1 MADASRLSGTGEKA
15 VSPIIWGIALALL
28 FLAYWSGLTELVRRW
43 DNQEEY
49 SHGFFIPLISL
60 WLLWRRRSALRQSFG
75 QPAWTGLLLV
85 FIAAGLLV
93 LGELTAIYLLI
104 QIGFLIALIGIVL
117 LLGGFPLLRVSFLPI
132 AFLLFAIPLPYFI
145 DAQLSWRLQL
155 ISSQLGAGFLK
166 QVGVPVYIEGNV
178 IDLGLYKLQVVDACS
193 GLRYLYPLLSLGFLM
208 SYMYQ
213 AALWKRVVVFLSTIP
228 ITVLMNSL
236 RIAMVGLLVERWGSG
251 MADGFLHYFEGWV
264 IFMACL
270 AILLAEIVLFERFG
284 SRRHF
289 RDALGVPQIDP
300 AVIGEAPRNGR
311 SYILIVAL
319 IIIVA
324 SAAVVRLVGS
334 REEIRPERQA
344 FVNFPLQLGEWH
356 ATQSSLPESI
366 EKGLKL
372 DDYLMA
378 DYQSPDKGTVNFYV
392 AYYASQRKGASPHSP
407 EVCIPG
413 GGWLI
418 TSLTQIPVAMD
429 GRPPFKVNRTVIS
442 RNGNHMVVYYWFDE
456 RGRQIANEYWAKWYL
471 LEDALLR
478 NRTDGALVRITLQQQ
493 SGESIADVDGRAIAF
508 MKLALPRLAQFVPE

>member
-1 MADASRLSGTGEKA
+1 MAGASSVSGTGGRA
-15 VSPIIWGIALALL
+15 VSPVVLGIVLVLL
-28 FLAYWSGLTELVRRW
+28 VVAYWGGLTELVHRW
-43 DNQEEY
+43 DTQEEY

-60 WLLWRRRSALRQSFG
+60 WLLWRRRTALLQSVG
-75 QPAWTGLLLV
+75 QPSWIGLLLML
-85 FIAAGLLV
+85 ISAGLLV
-93 LGELTAIYLLI
+93 LGELTAIFLLI
-104 QIGFLIALIGIVL
+104 QIGFIVALTGAVL
-117 LLGGFPLLRVSFLPI
+117 LLGGIPLLRVSFLPI

-145 DAQLSWRLQL
+145 EAQLSWRLQL
-155 ISSQLGAGFLK
+155 VSSQLGAGFLK
-166 QVGVPVYIEGNV
+166 LVGVPVYIEGNV
-178 IDLGLYKLQVVDACS
+178 IDLGIYKLQVVDACS

-208 SYMYQ
+208 AYMYQ

-236 RIAMVGLLVERWGSG
+236 RIAMVGLLVERWGNG

-270 AILLAEIVLFERFG
+270 AILLLEIVVLERIG
-284 SRRHF
+284 ARRHF
-289 RDALGVPQIDP
+289 RDALGVPQIRP
-300 AVIGEAPRNGR
+300 AVVSGASGR
-311 SYILIVAL
+311 GLNYLLLVAL
-319 IIIVA
+319 IVIIA
-324 SAAVVRLVGS
+324 SAALVRMVGG
-334 REEIRPERQA
+334 RDEIRPDRQP
-344 FVNFPLQLGEWH
+344 FVNFPLQLGEWR

-378 DYQSPDKGTVNFYV
+378 DYTSPDKGTLNFYV

-418 TSLTQIPVAMD
+418 SSLTQIPVELD

-442 RNGNHMVVYYWFDE
+442 RGDSHSVVYYWFDE

-478 NRTDGALVRITLQQQ
+478 NRTDGALVRITLQQRP
-493 SGESIADVDGRAIAF
+493 GESISEVDDRAKAF
-508 MKLALPRLAQFVPE
+508 MQLALPRLAQFVPE

>member
-1 MADASRLSGTGEKA
+1 MTDASRLSGAGGKV
-15 VSPIIWGIALALL
+15 VSPFIWGIALALL
-28 FLAYWSGLTELVRRW
+28 FLAYWGGLAELVHRW
-43 DNQEEY
+43 DTQEEY

-75 QPAWTGLLLV
+75 PPSWVGLLLV
-85 FIAAGLLV
+85 AIASGLLV

-104 QIGFLIALIGIVL
+104 QFGFMIGLIGLVL
-117 LLGGFPLLRVSFLPI
+117 VLGGLPLLRVAFLPI

-145 DAQLSWRLQL
+145 DAALSWRLQL
-155 ISSQLGAGFLK
+155 VSSQLGAGFLK
-166 QVGVPVYIEGNV
+166 LVGVPVYIEGNV
-178 IDLGLYKLQVVDACS
+178 IDLGFYKLQVVDACS

-208 SYMYQ
+208 GYMYQ
-213 AALWKRVVVFLSTIP
+213 AALWKRAVVFLSTIP

-236 RIAMVGLLVERWGSG
+236 RIAIVGLLVERWGSG

-270 AILLAEIVLFERFG
+270 ALLLAEIGLLERLG
-284 SRRHF
+284 LKRHF
-289 RDALGVPQIDP
+289 QDALGVPQVAP
-300 AVIGEAPRNGR
+300 AVIGKTPSGGRN
-311 SYILIVAL
+311 YLLILAL
-319 IIIVA
+319 VIIIA

-334 REEIRPERQA
+334 REEIQPERLA
-344 FVNFPLQLGEWH
+344 FANFPTQLGEWS
-356 ATQSSLPESI
+356 ANESSLPEAI

-378 DYQSPDKGTVNFYV
+378 DFKSPDKGTVNFYV

-418 TSLTQIPVAMD
+418 TSLTQIPVHLD
-429 GRPPFKVNRTVIS
+429 GRPVFKVNRTVIS
-442 RNGNHMVVYYWFDE
+442 RDGNHMVVYYWFDE
-456 RGRQIANEYWAKWYL
+456 RGRQISNEYWAKWYL

-478 NRTDGALVRITLQQQ
+478 NRTDGALVRITLQQRP
-493 SGESIADVDGRAIAF
+493 GESIADVDGRAMAF
-508 MKLALPRLAQFVPE
+508 MKLALPKLTQFVPE